1 MTRALTCLSLGAISV
16 LLASSTAAG
25 SSGRSSTIDEP
36 IHKACAAVEVRGLV
50 QRFVS
55 SFIRGDLPR
64 LGAVFQ
70 QERGFEWY
78 STDGTG
84 ERLRARATHRR
95 SLVTYFVARHR
106 RGEGLEVTRFGS
118 TARTASHTETSSSR
132 SFDGPRISTRRAMTQ
147 GRDTVLLQRAGRH
160 LRLVDGS
167 CLSSPDRGSA
177 ALAHVERLIL
187 QLSQ

>member
-50 QRFVS
+50 QRFVT

-78 STDGTG
+78 STHGTG

-106 RGEGLEVTRFGS
+106 RGEGLEVTRF
-118 TARTASHTETSSSR
+118 R
-132 SFDGPRISTRRAMTQ
+132 FNGPNGVAYGNFEFTLVRRASDLDPARYDGKGATRCFSNAPDVIFVWSM
-147 GRDTVLLQRAGRH
+147 GRA
-160 LRLVDGS
+160 
-167 CLSSPDRGSA
+167 
-177 ALAHVERLIL
+177 
-187 QLSQ
+187 